1 MRPTAEQAMV
11 RVQEYID
18 FLETNGVPTAL
29 FKERVQAVHAW
40 GKSVRL
46 RQPDAA
52 QPRSEEMKR
61 FQRALDGAIASENFV
76 PENRKRHPFYP
87 YQTEEQHRLA
97 EMLSGID
104 ISERYV
110 REQWSSY
117 THART
122 HARTR
127 TQNITHARA
136 RHAMNGFDSIR
147 FEFS

>member
-29 FKERVQAVHAW
+29 LKERVQAVHAW

-52 QPRSEEMKR
+52 KPRSEEMKGI
-61 FQRALDGAIASENFV
+61 QRALDAAVASENSV
-76 PENRKRHPFYP
+76 RENRKRHPFYP
-87 YQTEEQHRLA
+87 YQSEEQHRLA

-110 REQWSSY
+110 REQWS
-117 THART
+117 
-122 HARTR
+122 
-127 TQNITHARA
+127 
-136 RHAMNGFDSIR
+136 
-147 FEFS
+147 

>member
-52 QPRSEEMKR
+52 QPRRGDEAIPARPGRCDRIGEL
-61 FQRALDGAIASENFV
+61 RA
-76 PENRKRHPFYP
+76 
-87 YQTEEQHRLA
+87 
-97 EMLSGID
+97 
-104 ISERYV
+104 
-110 REQWSSY
+110 
-117 THART
+117 
-122 HARTR
+122 
-127 TQNITHARA
+127 
-136 RHAMNGFDSIR
+136 
-147 FEFS
+147 

>member
-61 FQRALDGAIASENFV
+61 
-76 PENRKRHPFYP
+76 
-87 YQTEEQHRLA
+87 T
-97 EMLSGID
+97 
-104 ISERYV
+104 
-110 REQWSSY
+110 
-117 THART
+117 
-122 HARTR
+122 
-127 TQNITHARA
+127 
-136 RHAMNGFDSIR
+136 
-147 FEFS
+147 

>member
-52 QPRSEEMKR
+52 NPRSEEMKGI
-61 FQRALDGAIASENFV
+61 QRALDDAVASENFV
-76 PENRKRHPFYP
+76 RENRKRHPFYP

-97 EMLSGID
+97 ELRAAST
-104 ISERYV
+104 SLRRRSRASSRPCTEATARSRCCV
-110 REQWSSY
+110 RICRTASS
-117 THART
+117 
-122 HARTR
+122 
-127 TQNITHARA
+127 
-136 RHAMNGFDSIR
+136 
-147 FEFS
+147 